1 METSTTVQLYR
12 QMSITLTFIAHC
24 MEEKNRHNFCDRTAR
39 SWMPTRKNY
48 AMLPATYTTKPTLSF
63 QANTHGLEIANSPR
77 SSSVGGFD
85 AVNSK
90 QAGHVSQG
98 LEFFL
103 VGTVIG
109 FFHFDK
115 RFRLMTLQR
124 RKKFRSTPKVL
135 SLQVNVNLNMPRPC
149 TFFHVISNR
158 SMIHTLRGRVDEY
171 KFYMHNCHNFRLH
184 SLFWR
189 PISLII
195 WTSLQ
200 EYRIFFNS
208 FQPLWL
214 GRHLQNIFQPLL
226 LSCDFQSP
234 CVLAVFW
241 QVPRWGHADRVWKRL
256 SPFFSENRQIIS
268 KKVFLK
274 KINLKI

>member
-63 QANTHGLEIANSPR
+63 QVNTQGLEIANSPR

-90 QAGHVSQG
+90 QVGHVSQG
-98 LEFFL
+98 LELFL
-103 VGTVIG
+103 VGTVIS

-135 SLQVNVNLNMPRPC
+135 SLQVNVYFNMPRPC
-149 TFFHVISNR
+149 TFF
-158 SMIHTLRGRVDEY
+158 
-171 KFYMHNCHNFRLH
+171 
-184 SLFWR
+184 
-189 PISLII
+189 
-195 WTSLQ
+195 
-200 EYRIFFNS
+200 
-208 FQPLWL
+208 
-214 GRHLQNIFQPLL
+214 
-226 LSCDFQSP
+226 
-234 CVLAVFW
+234 
-241 QVPRWGHADRVWKRL
+241 PRDK
-256 SPFFSENRQIIS
+256 
-268 KKVFLK
+268 
-274 KINLKI
+274 